1 MGSTDSHGESH
12 LETPPKSPAE
22 SHLAR
27 ELRTQPDDWRWA
39 AQRAAEV
46 ADLLPAAGERVAAVG
61 CGTSL
66 FMARAYA
73 ELRQA
78 AGDGWTDAF
87 PASEHHLLRGPG
99 GYDRVVVICRSGTTS
114 EVIEVVEELVAAGIP
129 HVAIVATPG
138 TPVAERAQ
146 HVILLDRVDE
156 KSVVQ
161 TRFATTTLALLRA
174 SVGSASGSA
183 AGAGGAAAVAAAA
196 ADAAAVVDA
205 ADDELLADLLDAQ
218 QVTFLGRG
226 WTVGLAEEAALKLR
240 ESAQFWT
247 ESYPAMEYRHGPIS
261 IAAPGRVTWALGEVP
276 EGLAEEVRATGGHFE
291 HRDVDPM
298 AELVRVH
305 RLCLALA
312 AARGLDPDEPRH
324 LSRSIILS

>member
-1 MGSTDSHGESH
+1 MSR
-12 LETPPKSPAE
+12 PE

-27 ELRTQPDDWRWA
+27 ELSTQPDDWSWA
-39 AQRAAEV
+39 ADRAAQEAGV
-46 ADLLPAAGERVAAVG
+46 LPAAGERVAVVG

-66 FMARAYA
+66 YMARAYA

-78 AGDGWTDAF
+78 AGAGWTDAF
-87 PASEHHLLRGPG
+87 AASEHHLRR
-99 GYDRVVVICRSGTTS
+99 GYDRVVIICRSGTTS
-114 EVIEVVEELVAAGIP
+114 EVVAVVDELVQAGIP
-129 HVAIVATPG
+129 HMAIVGTPG

-146 HVILLDRVDE
+146 HTILLDRVDE
-156 KSVVQ
+156 RSVVQ

-174 SVGSASGSA
+174 SVGGQLGDLSR
-183 AGAGGAAAVAAAA
+183 AVADARAVLA
-196 ADAAAVVDA
+196 ADEAQLLGGVRDA
-205 ADDELLADLLDAQ
+205 E

-226 WTVGLAEEAALKLR
+226 WSVGLAEEAALKLR
-240 ESAQFWT
+240 ESAQLWT
-247 ESYPAMEYRHGPIS
+247 EAYPAMEYRHGPIS
-261 IAAPGRVTWALGEVP
+261 IAAPGRVTWAFGPVP
-276 EGLAEEVRATGGHFE
+276 EGLTQEVRATGAHFE

-312 AARGLDPDEPRH
+312 QARGLAPDHPRS